1 MRIALLTLRFPA
13 RCLSLTP
20 FHDPAAWKLSQQL
33 LGFGTNRMCS
43 QRCRKM
49 ERRTD
54 SDCRILFCYIHLKAA
69 LKTGFERLQGL
80 FFCPAYRNGCVFG
93 FFYALFRGSAGSSA
107 GNGGSGAVCALF
119 LEFYGASYSI
129 VLNNNS

>member
-20 FHDPAAWKLSQQL
+20 FHDPAAWKLPQQL
-33 LGFGTNRMCS
+33 QGFGTNRMCS
-43 QRCRKM
+43 QRCRRM
-49 ERRTD
+49 ERRTG

-80 FFCPAYRNGCVFG
+80 FSGLLTGTDVFSV
-93 FFYALFRGSAGSSA
+93 FFMPFFGAAPDLLPVTGDPGLSVLFFWNSTVHRT
-107 GNGGSGAVCALF
+107 V
-119 LEFYGASYSI
+119 SY
-129 VLNNNS
+129 